1 MARTVSPGCVFWYT
15 VFDGGGSVWNDAY
28 RIGID
33 QIDQQHKQL
42 IGALDD
48 LLKCASASDAAG
60 GARCRQT
67 MGFLKDYAV
76 NHFAAEEILQQKI
89 GFPEALEHQQMHQT
103 FKASLHELELSLI
116 RADYSPE
123 KVREVTDML
132 TRWWL
137 FHILKED
144 KKMLAW
150 LPPLGPDGR

>member
-1 MARTVSPGCVFWYT
+1 M
-15 VFDGGGSVWNDAY
+15 WNDAY
-28 RIGID
+28 KIGID

-48 LLKCASASDAAG
+48 LLKCANASDAVG
-60 GARCRQT
+60 GERCRHT

-76 NHFAAEEILQQKI
+76 NHFAAEEMLQQEI
-89 GFPEALEHQQMHQT
+89 GFPEAREHWEMHQT
-103 FKASLHELELSLI
+103 FRTSLHEMELGLI

-150 LPPLGPDGR
+150 LPPQAGDARR